1 MLVHTDR
8 GQNTTILVR
17 WLANDEGKERTLENL
32 ALQKQ
37 LKPMKYLSI
46 GEQEKLGRVKYPQR
60 AE

>member
-46 GEQEKLGRVKYPQR
+46 GE
-60 AE
+60 